1 MTGYFGINPL
11 RFVVVTVALAFGLAA
26 SSFFP
31 AILLGI
37 FSKRV
42 NKEGVI
48 CGMLVGVCLMI
59 FYMLKFKFGW
69 FGGGTKA
76 NWWLGISPEGFGCIA
91 MIFNCLVTLI
101 VHQSGL
107 ASF

>member
-1 MTGYFGINPL
+1 M
-11 RFVVVTVALAFGLAA
+11 VTVALAFGLAA

-31 AILLGI
+31 AILFGI

-76 NWWLGISPEGFGCIA
+76 TGGLESLPKV
-91 MIFNCLVTLI
+91 LVVSL
-101 VHQSGL
+101 
-107 ASF
+107 